1 MRISDWSSDVCS
13 SDLTHRWID
22 LCALFMFDV
31 GRAPLTFGLT
41 GRRRNRTGVADILR
55 VLPVG
60 FILIALFAKVACL
73 TGLELFQIGPFLCLL
88 LFVVPDKWF
97 RLFTVRGDA
106 SGPVSVQRVLGT
118 AGVSFPPM
126 LCGKIVVQIVHCE
139 FSFD

>member
-1 MRISDWSSDVCS
+1 MTGWPLKALGGV
-13 SDLTHRWID
+13 LTRRWID
-22 LCALFMFDV
+22 LCALFIFDV

-106 SGPVSVQRVLGT
+106 DRKRTRLN
-118 AGVSFPPM
+118 
-126 LCGKIVVQIVHCE
+126 
-139 FSFD
+139 

>member
-1 MRISDWSSDVCS
+1 MSFVSIRFFFFLSRRRDMK
-13 SDLTHRWID
+13 
-22 LCALFMFDV
+22 CALV
-31 GRAPLTFGLT
+31 T
-41 GRRRNRTGVADILR
+41 GVQTCALPISGVADILR

-118 AGVSFPPM
+118 AGVSFPLM
-126 LCGKIVVQIVHCE
+126 LCGKIVVQMVHCA

>member
-22 LCALFMFDV
+22 LCALFIFDV

-88 LFVVPDKWF
+88 LFVVRSAEHTSELQSLMRITYAGS
-97 RLFTVRGDA
+97 RLKTTN
-106 SGPVSVQRVLGT
+106 S
-118 AGVSFPPM
+118 
-126 LCGKIVVQIVHCE
+126 KK
-139 FSFD
+139 